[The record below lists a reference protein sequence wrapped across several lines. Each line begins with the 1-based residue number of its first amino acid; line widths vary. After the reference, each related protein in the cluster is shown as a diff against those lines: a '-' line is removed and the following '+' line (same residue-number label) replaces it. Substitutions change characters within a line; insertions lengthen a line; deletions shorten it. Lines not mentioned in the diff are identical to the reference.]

1 MQQDLTIIS
10 IHALLAESDRHRS
23 GQDTAQQYF
32 YPRSPCGERHD
43 CMEPGQA
50 DPSISIHALLA
61 ESDFYFRPGN
71 GQNKTFLSTLSLRR
85 ATPADACS
93 FTVCQYFYPRSPCG
107 ERPAAQDQ
115 GSRPARY
122 FYPRSPCGERPAA
135 QSTTLTKRRFLST
148 LSLRRATASLI
159 KSSTDT
165 PISIHALL
173 AESDPLKNAITAV
186 PQQISIHALLAESDF
201 QAQTPVS

>member
-107 ERPAAQDQ
+107 ERPAAQ
-115 GSRPARY
+115 
-122 FYPRSPCGERPAA
+122 
-135 QSTTLTKRRFLST
+135 STTLTKRRFLST